1 MTEGLRDILRL
12 LDAVVDQLPS
22 FTVHLRQDRIRPMC
36 VVLTDASFATG
47 HTWLGFLIMCPI
59 RGDLWAGAATPAWLL
74 RVLQTHKQ
82 RDTYIGQLESA
93 VVSSPLLSV
102 LDRFPD
108 ILSDRPVMH
117 YIDNQGSLYSV
128 INGRSSDDDTNRL
141 VFASRL
147 YYARARCDV
156 WYDYVPSASN
166 IADLPTRLDAAAFTR
181 LEKVARRVPF
191 RLIQEWCMSCPY
203 ARLASLF

>member
-1 MTEGLRDILRL
+1 
-12 LDAVVDQLPS
+12 
-22 FTVHLRQDRIRPMC
+22 MC

-59 RGDLWAGAATPAWLL
+59 RGGLWAGAATPAWLL

-141 VFASRL
+141 VFVSRL
-147 YYARARCDV
+147 FYARARCDV

-191 RLIQEWCMSCPY
+191 RLIPEWCMSCPY

>member
-1 MTEGLRDILRL
+1 MRGNSMALAISCR
-12 LDAVVDQLPS
+12 
-22 FTVHLRQDRIRPMC
+22 
-36 VVLTDASFATG
+36 
-47 HTWLGFLIMCPI
+47 MCPI
-59 RGDLWAGAATPAWLL
+59 RVGIWAGGPTPAWLL

-108 ILSDRPVMH
+108 LLSDRPVMH

-141 VFASRL
+141 VFVSRL

-156 WYDYVPSASN
+156 WYDYVPKEERQCGGAAHSGWVDVQ
-166 IADLPTRLDAAAFTR
+166 DLPVVFSLPSMTGVFNQKTHSTELKGREPRAGS
-181 LEKVARRVPF
+181 RRT
-191 RLIQEWCMSCPY
+191 QEHGSG
-203 ARLASLF
+203 SQ